1 MNADIIPNIY
11 SIAGSFA
18 VVILLLLVVL
28 FGLKKVYSLK
38 PGINADRRIN
48 LIEVLPLNN
57 RQKLVLCS
65 VKNQEVL
72 LAVSNQAITPL
83 AHWEEGINQLKAK
96 NNGSKSIDNLGSKNL
111 AQPPLKSDTESGP
124 NNQNPGKE
132 TINLSKRDGADTLD
146 QLKDTNS
153 LLLAAKKINESLKA
167 NVKENWQ

>member
-83 AHWEEGINQLKAK
+83 AHWEDEITQLKAK
-96 NNGSKSIDNLGSKNL
+96 NNGPKSINNLSSKNL
-111 AQPPLKSDTESGP
+111 NQTSLKSDTES
-124 NNQNPGKE
+124 NSDNQNPEKK
-132 TINLSKRDGADTLD
+132 TINLSNRDGVDTLG

-153 LLLAAKKINESLKA
+153 LLLIAKKINKSLKA

>member
-1 MNADIIPNIY
+1 MDANIIPNIY

-18 VVILLLLVVL
+18 AVILLLLAVL

-38 PGINADRRIN
+38 PGINTDRRIN
-48 LIEVLPLNN
+48 IVEVLPLNN
-57 RQKLVLCS
+57 RQRLVLCS

-83 AHWEEGINQLKAK
+83 AHWEDGITQLKAK
-96 NNGSKSIDNLGSKNL
+96 NSGPKSIDNVSSKNL
-111 AQPPLKSDTESGP
+111 DQSSLKSDTESDSD
-124 NNQNPGKE
+124 NQSQGKE
-132 TINLSKRDGADTLD
+132 AINISNGDGMNTLG

-153 LLLAAKKINESLKA
+153 LLLIAKKINKSLKA

>member
-1 MNADIIPNIY
+1 MDANIIPNIY

-38 PGINADRRIN
+38 PGISNDRRIN
-48 LIEVLPLNN
+48 LVEVLPLNN
-57 RQKLVLCS
+57 RQRLVLCS

-83 AHWEEGINQLKAK
+83 AHWEDENTQLKAK
-96 NNGSKSIDNLGSKNL
+96 NNEPKNIGNLGGKNL
-111 AQPPLKSDTESGP
+111 DQFSLKSETESD
-124 NNQNPGKE
+124 PGNKNSVKE
-132 TINLSKRDGADTLD
+132 TINLSDRDELNTVG

-153 LLLAAKKINESLKA
+153 LLLIAKKINKSLKK

>member
-1 MNADIIPNIY
+1 MDANIIPNIY

-18 VVILLLLVVL
+18 AVILLLLAVL

-38 PGINADRRIN
+38 PGINTDRRIN
-48 LIEVLPLNN
+48 LVEVLPLNN
-57 RQKLVLCS
+57 RQRLVLCS

-83 AHWEEGINQLKAK
+83 AHWEDGITQIKAK
-96 NNGSKSIDNLGSKNL
+96 NNEPKNIDNLSSKNL
-111 AQPPLKSDTESGP
+111 DQPSLKPNTEAEP
-124 NNQNPGKE
+124 DNQVPGKE
-132 TINLSKRDGADTLD
+132 TINLSNRGGANTLG

-153 LLLAAKKINESLKA
+153 LLLIAKKINKSLKT